1 MDKDARIY
9 VADENTLIG
18 SAILHELERQGY
30 TDIIGK
36 TGDGPELTDAGQVDR
51 FFRNSKPD
59 YVFLAAG
66 KSGGIMANQKYP
78 AELMIDNLLVECSI
92 IHNAWRHRVKRLLY
106 LASSCSYPK
115 CCPQPMRT
123 ESLLSGPLEPTSE
136 FYAIAK
142 IAGIKLCEAYRRQYG
157 VNFISGVP
165 ADAFGPGDDFSAENS
180 HVVAA
185 LIRKIHEAKG
195 KGSETVEVWGT
206 GMPQRDFIF
215 SDDLADACI
224 FIMNRYND
232 SEPINIGRGSNLSIK
247 DIAEIVKEVV
257 GYKGGLFFNREK
269 PDGMPV
275 KILDSSILFRMGWR
289 PKTPLRTSLSVTYD
303 WFLKEELR

>member
-9 VADENTLIG
+9 VADGNTLIG
-18 SAILHELERQGY
+18 SAILRELGRQGY
-30 TDIIGK
+30 TKIIDSEGE
-36 TGDGPELTDAGQVDR
+36 GPELTDAAQVDKFFGR
-51 FFRNSKPD
+51 FNPD

-123 ESLLSGPLEPTSE
+123 ESLFSGPLEPTSE
-136 FYAIAK
+136 SYAIAK
-142 IAGIKLCEAYRRQYG
+142 IAGIKLCEAYRKQYG
-157 VNFISGVP
+157 VDFISGIP

-206 GMPQRDFIF
+206 GIPQRDFIF

-247 DIAEIVKEVV
+247 ELAEIVKEVV
-257 GYKGGLFFNREK
+257 GYEGGLFFNREK
-269 PDGMPV
+269 PDGMPA
-275 KILDSSILFRMGWR
+275 KILDSSRLFRMGWR

-303 WFLKEELR
+303 WFLKEGLR

>member
-303 WFLKEELR
+303 WFLKEGLR